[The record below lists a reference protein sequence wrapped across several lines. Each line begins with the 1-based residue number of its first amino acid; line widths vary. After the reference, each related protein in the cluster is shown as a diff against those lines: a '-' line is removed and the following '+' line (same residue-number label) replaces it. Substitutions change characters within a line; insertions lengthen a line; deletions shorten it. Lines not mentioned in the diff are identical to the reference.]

1 LEKNIVE
8 KQVEI
13 IIEKLK
19 KFGVNR
25 YIPHNTADDQYQ
37 GGDLAPP
44 PHPVQVGLS
53 YHIN

>member
-25 YIPHNTADDQYQ
+25 YILQSTADDQYQ
-37 GGDLAPP
+37 EG
-44 PHPVQVGLS
+44 
-53 YHIN
+53 